1 MRITID
7 NLENAITFTLIFQ
20 HIKSFTDFVNLSF
33 HEDKLYIQ
41 AMDTS
46 KISVF
51 EVNLMKSFF
60 STYDFEENELIGVNV
75 NLLFKILN
83 VRDKKQK
90 LELSVE
96 NGDKLNIDFTSDDVS
111 IMNKSLQISLVEIE
125 EEVFEIPEMEYNV
138 SIVMSSTRF
147 TEIINDVKLF
157 DDTII
162 MNCTDDTVL
171 FTSESSDTGKIKVEM
186 NETNMKEYTKND
198 DDVNVSYALKLLSYA
213 TLYNKITDE
222 VKIDIS
228 EGVPLKITYILE
240 NSNSKLNMYLAPKIN
255 G

>member
-7 NLENAITFTLIFQ
+7 NLENAIIFTLIFQ

-33 HEDKLYIQ
+33 QEEKLYIQ
-41 AMDTS
+41 AMDSS

-60 STYDFEENELIGVNV
+60 STYDFEENEVIGVNV

-83 VRDKKQK
+83 IRDKKQK
-90 LELSVE
+90 LELNVE
-96 NGDKLNIDFTSDDVS
+96 NGDKLNMEFTSDDVS

-125 EEVFEIPEMEYNV
+125 EDIFGIPDMEYNV

-147 TEIINDVKLF
+147 TDTINDLKLF
-157 DDTII
+157 DDTINI
-162 MNCTDDTVL
+162 KCSDDKVL
-171 FTSESSDTGKIKVEM
+171 FTSESSENGKIKVEM
-186 NETNMKEYTKND
+186 NETNMKEYEKKE
-198 DDVNVSYALKLLSYA
+198 DDVEVSYTLKLLGYA

-222 VKIDIS
+222 VKIDITD
-228 EGVPLKITYILE
+228 GVPLKITYVLE
-240 NSNSKLNMYLAPKIN
+240 NSNSNLNLYLAPKIN
-255 G
+255 D